1 MTIKS
6 TIKVSQEIE
15 VNIETPAF
23 FRTSGNT
30 GVLGIID
37 EDNIYRVFHNENYS
51 SIQNGTSESM
61 KSDLSYAVEENRITE
76 NEFLNLYNEARKMTD
91 LNPSLILK
99 NITAKE
105 GSPVQL

>member
-1 MTIKS
+1 MTLKS

-15 VNIETPAF
+15 LNIETPAF
-23 FRTSGNT
+23 FKAIHSSSAIA
-30 GVLGIID
+30 IID
-37 EDNIYRVFHNENYS
+37 EDNIYKVSHFDTYS

-76 NEFLNLYNEARKMTD
+76 DEFLNLYNEARKMTD